1 MQNLTNRLNFT
12 NHKMNIMSDDLNK
25 KGFQDRSRINMNE
38 DHEVAYWT
46 EKFGV
51 TKEELQKA
59 IDRTGTNSAD
69 EIEKALDLL

>member
-1 MQNLTNRLNFT
+1 
-12 NHKMNIMSDDLNK
+12 MSDDLNK

-59 IDRTGTNSAD
+59 IDRTGSNSAD

>member
-1 MQNLTNRLNFT
+1 M
-12 NHKMNIMSDDLNK
+12 MSDDLNK

-51 TKEELQKA
+51 TKEELQSA
-59 IDRTGTNSAD
+59 IDAAGSNSVAD
-69 EIEKALDLL
+69 VENEIKSS

>member
-1 MQNLTNRLNFT
+1 
-12 NHKMNIMSDDLNK
+12 MSDDLSK

-51 TKEELQKA
+51 TKEELQAA
-59 IDRTGTNSAD
+59 IDVAGTNVVTEVEK
-69 EIEKALDLL
+69 EIKSS

>member
-1 MQNLTNRLNFT
+1 
-12 NHKMNIMSDDLNK
+12 MSYDLNK

-59 IDRTGTNSAD
+59 IDRTGSNSAD

>member
-1 MQNLTNRLNFT
+1 M
-12 NHKMNIMSDDLNK
+12 MSDDLSK

-51 TKEELQKA
+51 TKEELQSA
-59 IDRTGTNSAD
+59 IDAAGSNSVAD
-69 EIEKALDLL
+69 VENQIKSS

>member
-1 MQNLTNRLNFT
+1 
-12 NHKMNIMSDDLNK
+12 MSDDLNK

-46 EKFGV
+46 DKFGV

-59 IDRTGTNSAD
+59 IERTGSNSAG